1 IFLMVVTRSETL
13 AATAIAAVL
22 ESSYKVNKQPKS
34 STRSRSANRTSKRPP
49 PPPPDPIHRYRTK
62 LSKKILCNNDI
73 STISFTD
80 CKTIAHAR
88 SSSKSSTNSSRSSSN
103 SSTISSSSS
112 SSDSHSSKFTTVSSI
127 IKRIN
132 KMEINNAVN
141 SSSQQSSRLPQAGPI
156 LVYKS

>member
-1 IFLMVVTRSETL
+1 MVVTRSETL

-88 SSSKSSTNSSRSSSN
+88 SSSN

-156 LVYKS
+156 LVYKSSKNGDFLCLHS